1 MKWKPLAAACILTL
15 AAGATLPAA
24 SLATSAHKGKEGAV
38 SKDDV
43 RKAIAI
49 FRRNPTSVQ
58 GEMTQPIILSFAKES
73 PDVEVALSD
82 KRLPW
87 VEDKTTPSETGTA
100 LTVAYLAGDIVAQL
114 DKGTTKDDPLAA
126 TKQVIETYRQL
137 QEADSKLKVPSVEK
151 LITLQKQG
159 KLAEYFKGD

>member
-1 MKWKPLAAACILTL
+1 MKWKPLAAVLLLTL

-24 SLATSAHKGKEGAV
+24 SLAPSARKGKEGNV
-38 SKDDV
+38 SKDAV

-73 PDVEVALSD
+73 PDVEVALSE

-87 VEDKTTPSETGTA
+87 IEDKATPNETGTA
-100 LTVAYLAGDIVAQL
+100 LTVAYMAGDIVAQL
-114 DKGTTKDDPLAA
+114 DKGKTKDDPVAS
-126 TKQVIETYRQL
+126 TEQVIATYRQL

-151 LITLQKQG
+151 LIVLQKQG